1 MKSGSRIQYFL
12 LSDAEPKAISFSSS
26 LLKRY
31 NASKGSFFLPKE
43 RRKAPCFSYG
53 DIRRALSCVMW

>member
-31 NASKGSFFLPKE
+31 NASKGSFFLQSIGVTILIAVAYK
-43 RRKAPCFSYG
+43 KVST
-53 DIRRALSCVMW
+53 